1 MSIITGSFPG
11 AQGPAIEGKATFI
24 EEKALTFTIA
34 NTGGLA
40 VITALGLLGV
50 HPDGFL
56 VFWVA
61 VGIGVLVTAVGTPW
75 VRPSDEGPRK
85 FELGRA
91 VLAVAIIGAFNTAIL
106 AVSLWG
112 SVVSLKLAL
121 EVSA

>member
-1 MSIITGSFPG
+1 MSIITGGFPE
-11 AQGPAIEGKATFI
+11 ARGPAIEGKATFI

-40 VITALGLLGV
+40 VITALGLLGIK
-50 HPDGFL
+50 PDGLL
-56 VFWVA
+56 VFSVA
-61 VGIGVLVTAVGTPW
+61 VGIGLLVTAVGTPW
-75 VRPSDEGPRK
+75 VKPSEAGPKR

-91 VLAVAIIGAFNTAIL
+91 VLAAIIIGAFNTAIL

-121 EVSA
+121 DASA